1 MLSFTNL
8 ALRRGPN
15 LLFEDVSF
23 VIHRDKK
30 VGLIGANGAGKT
42 SLFKMITGEL
52 DVEDGY
58 LDYPQDLRISYLAQE
73 VVGTDQRAVEY
84 VLEGDK
90 QLIQIQQQIKSAEAN
105 EQFDKLGELHEIF
118 NSLDGHSAL
127 SKAEQLMVGL
137 GFTQDDLD
145 KTVKDFSG
153 GWRVRLNLARTLM
166 QPSDLLLLDEPTN
179 HLDLDAIVWLSDW
192 IKSFKGALLLISHDR
207 EFLDECVNTIAHIS
221 KQSIELYTGN
231 YSQFEE
237 VKALRLAEVAASYK
251 KQQRQIEHMQDFVRR
266 FKAKA
271 TKAKQAQSRVKA
283 LERMEVIAPAHVDSP
298 FHFSIPQSE
307 KISDPLLTLDRANL
321 GYSEKVLSSVN
332 ISLHPGDRIG
342 LLGPNGAGKT
352 TTVEILEGY
361 RVANSGQVRVLGFDP
376 ATKGATAQK
385 WRNQIGIVLQATND
399 AADLSVIETISHFAN
414 YYENPRD
421 VKQVI
426 EEVGLEEKV
435 GAKVR
440 QLSGGQRRRLDVAL
454 GIIGSPELLFL
465 DEPTTGFDPEARR
478 SFWELI
484 RTLKSEGTTILLT
497 THYLDEAQALA
508 DRVGVINEGVIIEI
522 ATPDTLGGRNNAPAK
537 VTWLENGVTQELL
550 TKNPTEEVLKLS
562 QRFNNQIPEL
572 QVLRPNLEEIYLRM
586 IGELK

>member
-1 MLSFTNL
+1 MNTAAAIEVRGLSKKYGNKVAVNSIDLTVE
-8 ALRRGPN
+8 RG
-15 LLFEDVSF
+15 
-23 VIHRDKK
+23 
-30 VGLIGANGAGKT
+30 
-42 SLFKMITGEL
+42 
-52 DVEDGY
+52 
-58 LDYPQDLRISYLAQE
+58 
-73 VVGTDQRAVEY
+73 
-84 VLEGDK
+84 
-90 QLIQIQQQIKSAEAN
+90 
-105 EQFDKLGELHEIF
+105 EIF
-118 NSLDGHSAL
+118 A
-127 SKAEQLMVGL
+127 
-137 GFTQDDLD
+137 
-145 KTVKDFSG
+145 
-153 GWRVRLNLARTLM
+153 
-166 QPSDLLLLDEPTN
+166 
-179 HLDLDAIVWLSDW
+179 
-192 IKSFKGALLLISHDR
+192 
-207 EFLDECVNTIAHIS
+207 
-221 KQSIELYTGN
+221 
-231 YSQFEE
+231 
-237 VKALRLAEVAASYK
+237 
-251 KQQRQIEHMQDFVRR
+251 
-266 FKAKA
+266 
-271 TKAKQAQSRVKA
+271 
-283 LERMEVIAPAHVDSP
+283 
-298 FHFSIPQSE
+298 
-307 KISDPLLTLDRANL
+307 
-321 GYSEKVLSSVN
+321 
-332 ISLHPGDRIG
+332 

-376 ATKGATAQK
+376 ATKGASAQK
-385 WRNQIGIVLQATND
+385 WRNQIGIVLQSTND
-399 AADLSVIETISHFAN
+399 AADLSVLETISHFAN
-414 YYENPRD
+414 YYEKPRD

-435 GAKVR
+435 NAKVR
-440 QLSGGQRRRLDVAL
+440 ELSGGQRRRLDVAL